1 LGWQR
6 VPVEL
11 LVAVLFL
18 LSVVVAALLLW
29 VFRADHVKTHWPG
42 RADPVRVASRPHRPG
57 EDEPAARRRS
67 LYVADRV
74 PSPREAAMSG
84 GFAPTQA
91 APAEPR
97 RTGTPSTASVA
108 PFGPKLPPD
117 LAEILSRPAAM
128 APLEEFDA
136 TEHFGP
142 TDRHD
147 GHDGHHDGN
156 DGQDGRHDG
165 HGTNLLA
172 RIVETGRDGGA
183 ARLSLDPL
191 TGLEGASS
199 WTRIIENENA
209 RLLRYRRPVTVVL
222 AEVEGLRRLSERLGQ
237 EPIERL
243 LPVIGDVFRR
253 EARSSDWVARLG
265 AGRFAVFLPET
276 DEIQA
281 INYVER
287 IRTACEPWLTSSAV
301 PLRLAVGWSSP
312 GASSDIEHA
321 IAQAEA
327 RMHSDRR
334 VPGKSPQ
341 PARPG
346 PARVVSLAAGSPA
359 TDGLSEL
366 TEIPLGA
373 TETGRPPQWAGKPLV
388 AADAGVGQGLPV
400 AGGAAWNQSGEA
412 LGRADETIPS

>member
-1 LGWQR
+1 M
-6 VPVEL
+6 PVEL
-11 LVAVLFL
+11 LVAVLFC

-42 RADPVRVASRPHRPG
+42 RADPVRVASRPHRSG
-57 EDEPAARRRS
+57 EDELAARRRS
-67 LYVADRV
+67 LFVAERM
-74 PSPREAAMSG
+74 PSPREAAMSS

-91 APAEPR
+91 APAESR
-97 RTGTPSTASVA
+97 RTGAPGTASVA

-128 APLEEFDA
+128 APREEPD
-136 TEHFGP
+136 P
-142 TDRHD
+142 TDHFD
-147 GHDGHHDGN
+147 PTDHSVGHG
-156 DGQDGRHDG
+156 DG
-165 HGTNLLA
+165 HGHGINLLA
-172 RIVETGRDGGA
+172 RIGDSGRDGGA
-183 ARLSLDPL
+183 SRLSLDPL
-191 TGLEGASS
+191 TGLEGTASWS
-199 WTRIIENENA
+199 RIIEIENA

-222 AEVEGLRRLSERLGQ
+222 AEVEGLRRLSERLGE

-287 IRTACEPWLTSSAV
+287 IRVACEPWLTSSAV

-359 TDGLSEL
+359 TDGLAEL
-366 TEIPLGA
+366 TEIPLAA
-373 TETGRPPQWAGKPLV
+373 TETGRPSQWAGKPFV
-388 AADAGVGQGLPV
+388 AADAGVAPGTETPGGFGRPE
-400 AGGAAWNQSGEA
+400 AGGAAAS
-412 LGRADETIPS
+412 ADGAVPS

>member
-1 LGWQR
+1 MGWQH

-42 RADPVRVASRPHRPG
+42 RADPVRVASRPHRSS

-67 LYVADRV
+67 LYVAERV
-74 PSPREAAMSG
+74 PSTYEAATAG
-84 GFAPTQA
+84 GFAPIQTVPVEAHRTA
-91 APAEPR
+91 AP
-97 RTGTPSTASVA
+97 GMPSVV

-128 APLEEFDA
+128 APRDEFDPA
-136 TEHFGP
+136 ERSEP
-142 TDRHD
+142 TVRPAEAGDS
-147 GHDGHHDGN
+147 DGHHDG
-156 DGQDGRHDG
+156 QA
-165 HGTNLLA
+165 NLLA
-172 RIVETGRDGGA
+172 RIVETGRGVGA

-199 WTRIIENENA
+199 WSRIIEIENA
-209 RLLRYRRPVTVVL
+209 RLLRYRRPVTVIL
-222 AEVEGLRRLSERLGQ
+222 AEVEGLRRLSERLGE

-253 EARSSDWVARLG
+253 EARCSDWVARLA

-287 IRTACEPWLTSSAV
+287 IRVACEPWLTSAAV
-301 PLRLAVGWSSP
+301 PLRLVVGWSSP
-312 GASSDIEHA
+312 SASSDIEHA

-359 TDGLSEL
+359 TDGLADL
-366 TEIPLGA
+366 TETPHPA
-373 TETGRPPQWAGKPLV
+373 TETGRPSQWAGKPLV
-388 AADAGVGQGLPV
+388 AADAGVGPGIAS
-400 AGGAAWNQSGEA
+400 AGGAGWNPSGEA
-412 LGRADETIPS
+412 AGRAD